1 VDFAPQ
7 AAQMATVNGCLVDD
21 FICPTCDVDGCLLTV
36 RVLSRP
42 QSRHQPAV
50 LKMIFIKMGPT
61 VQRAA
66 QIVEIPR
73 SDRYRQATRRADWI
87 LNALLSKNAG
97 MDIGGLASTSGAR
110 TGADWIGRARHEELR
125 PKVRPLLPSKD
136 QFYEPPPG
144 YQHALP
150 GTVLRSRDVELAFMG
165 LIPQPTMATQLLY
178 RTTDMHGRPE
188 ATVTTVIVPA
198 DVTPERP
205 CPVLSYQCA
214 IDAVTSR
221 CFPSYALRRRAVAV
235 GAVAQLE
242 LLLIAAALAEGW
254 AVSIPDHEGR
264 KGMWGA
270 PYEPGYCILDG
281 IRAALSAERLG
292 LSPSAPVALWGY
304 SGGGLATAWA
314 AELCADYA
322 PELDVVGAVLGSPVG
337 DLGHTFR
344 RLNGGVLAGLPAMVI
359 AALAHIYPD
368 LDRVIQEHASDEGR
382 ALLQRLE
389 QMTTVGAVVRMAK
402 KDVGVYLDRP
412 LEQILTM
419 PEVQHVFDS
428 IRLGATVPTPPVLI
442 VQAVHD
448 YLIDVEDI
456 DRLADAYSAGGADVT
471 YHRDAFN
478 EHLLLH
484 PLSAPMTLRWL
495 KDRFARRPLTDHLI
509 RTKWPTMFNPATYIG
524 MARLGAIAAKVITGR
539 TVRRRPL

>member
-1 VDFAPQ
+1 
-7 AAQMATVNGCLVDD
+7 
-21 FICPTCDVDGCLLTV
+21 
-36 RVLSRP
+36 
-42 QSRHQPAV
+42 
-50 LKMIFIKMGPT
+50 
-61 VQRAA
+61 
-66 QIVEIPR
+66 
-73 SDRYRQATRRADWI
+73 
-87 LNALLSKNAG
+87 
-97 MDIGGLASTSGAR
+97 MDIGNLASASAPGAE
-110 TGADWIGRARHEELR
+110 WIGRAPHEELQA
-125 PKVRPLLPSKD
+125 KSRPLLPSD
-136 QFYEPPPG
+136 DPFHQPPPG
-144 YQHALP
+144 YQHATP
-150 GTVLRSRDVELAFMG
+150 GTVLRSRDVELAFLG
-165 LIPQPTMATQLLY
+165 LIPQRAMATQLLY
-178 RTTDMHGRPE
+178 RTTDVNGEPQ

-221 CFPSYALRRRAVAV
+221 CFPSYALRRNAWAV
-235 GAVAQLE
+235 GSLAQLE
-242 LLLIAAALAEGW
+242 LLLITAALAEGW

-264 KGMWGA
+264 SGTWGA
-270 PYEPGYCILDG
+270 PFEPGYCVLDG

-322 PELDVVGAVLGSPVG
+322 PDLDVVGAVLGSPVG

-344 RLNGGVLAGLPAMVI
+344 RLNGTFLSGLPAMVI
-359 AALAHIYPD
+359 AALVHIYPG
-368 LDRVIQEHASDEGR
+368 LDRVIDEHASEEGR
-382 ALLQRLE
+382 ALLRRLE
-389 QMTTVGAVVRMAK
+389 RMTTVGAVLRMAK

-412 LEQILTM
+412 LEEILTM

-428 IRLGATVPTPPVLI
+428 IRLGAKVPTPPVLI

-456 DRLADAYSAGGADVT
+456 DRLADAYSAGGANVT

-495 KDRFARRPLTDHLI
+495 QDRFAGRPLTDHLI
-509 RTKWPTMFNPATYIG
+509 RTKWPTMFNPATYVG
-524 MARLGAIAAKVITGR
+524 MARLAVIAAKVITGKQ
-539 TVRRRPL
+539 VRRRPL